1 VNRESHLV
9 QLVDDAGV
17 EIGQSTVEDA
27 HRSPDGRL
35 HRAFSILLAD
45 PEGRLLLQR
54 RSASKTRFPLRWAN
68 TCCGHP
74 APGVAVPEAA
84 ATRLAEELGIH
95 GVDLTE
101 VGVYRYRADDPTTGR
116 IEHEYDHVLLGQVPA
131 TIEAKPDPAEV
142 AEVRWVAPGE
152 LRVALRTAPDTYAP
166 WLVGVL
172 ALLPEA

>member
-1 VNRESHLV
+1 MNRESQLV
-9 QLVDDAGV
+9 QLVDDTGV

-95 GVDLTE
+95 GVDLAE
-101 VGVYRYRADDPTTGR
+101 VGVYRYRADDPATGR
-116 IEHEYDHVLLGQVPA
+116 IEHEYDHVLLGRVPA
-131 TIEAKPDPAEV
+131 TIEARPDPAEV

-166 WLVGVL
+166 WLGGVL